1 MSERIPKEVIA
12 RRETLRALLYV
23 DYIAKPSNERW
34 YDEKKEKDKIKKK
47 KV

>member
-1 MSERIPKEVIA
+1 MSQRIPKEVS
-12 RRETLRALLYV
+12 RRRDKLRALLYV

-34 YDEKKEKDKIKKK
+34 YEEKKEKDKIKKR